1 MKKEERTK
9 GSIIQQVTAFFLLG
23 VLATGLITFVS
34 QHHISDSFVKSQL
47 EDRASNIAEE
57 VKLAIEEYPAYDWL
71 IRYWYE
77 HADSLDIEY
86 DADFSA
92 ETETGKKSSLLTERY
107 PGLPL
112 KYVSTEKLQTMPEED
127 RKLYAPTSDLFR
139 AYTRKRISLGSD
151 G

>member
-92 ETETGKKSSLLTERY
+92 ETETCEGGNESCRLLCF
-107 PGLPL
+107 PDPL
-112 KYVSTEKLQTMPEED
+112 I
-127 RKLYAPTSDLFR
+127 R
-139 AYTRKRISLGSD
+139 
-151 G
+151 

>member
-77 HADSLDIEY
+77 HSDSLDIEY

-92 ETETGKKSSLLTERY
+92 ETETGK
-107 PGLPL
+107 
-112 KYVSTEKLQTMPEED
+112 
-127 RKLYAPTSDLFR
+127 
-139 AYTRKRISLGSD
+139 
-151 G
+151 

>member
-71 IRYWYE
+71 MPIVWISNMTRTFPQKRKPGRK
-77 HADSLDIEY
+77 AVC
-86 DADFSA
+86 
-92 ETETGKKSSLLTERY
+92 LLNAIPVYR
-107 PGLPL
+107 
-112 KYVSTEKLQTMPEED
+112 
-127 RKLYAPTSDLFR
+127 
-139 AYTRKRISLGSD
+139 
-151 G
+151 